1 MINHRILPGESLLSR
16 REREVIALVAEGLNN
31 KEIGERISVS
41 PLTVKNHLRVI
52 FEKLQV
58 YGRLKL
64 AVYALKSGLVD
75 EIMAGEVSHQR

>member
-1 MINHRILPGESLLSR
+1 MTNHRILPGANLLSR

-52 FEKLQV
+52 FEKLHV
-58 YGRLKL
+58 YGRVKL
-64 AVYALKSGLVD
+64 AIYALTSGLVD
-75 EIMAGEVSHQR
+75 EIMAGEAGHQG